1 MKIGFIGAG
10 KVGTS
15 LGNYFSQKGL
25 SVSGYYSKS
34 SSSSQ
39 RSAKLTGSSFFK
51 DLDSLLKA
59 SEIIFITT
67 GDDAIDG
74 VVNILRE
81 SSNLNKNHILVH
93 TSGALSSDIFGPM
106 EKLGC
111 GVCSLHPIMTFSE
124 VTTPVKDLEVT
135 KFTLEGNTNGK
146 DEIQKILK
154 TTNNQF
160 FIINKDSKIL
170 YHAAACVLSNYMVT
184 LIDSGFEMLK
194 KSGIDQDEIS
204 DAFLPLITA
213 TLSNVQKMGTVNALT
228 GPIVRGDE
236 NTISKHMDAIE
247 STMPETLN
255 FYQTM
260 GIATLNMIKD
270 KRIDSVKYQKLMNI
284 VMKGKKM
291 KSKFTV
297 SSFLKAK
304 ADNEKITMLTAYDY
318 SMAKIVD
325 GSGIDAILVGDS
337 LGMVVQGYESTLEVT
352 MDDMVYHCK
361 AVARGTENALIVGDM
376 PFLSYHI
383 SEEEAVRNAGR
394 LIQEGKAHAV
404 KLEGGVDMAD
414 KVRAIVKAQIPVMGH
429 IGLTPQSVNVFGG
442 FKVQGKDKAQAV
454 SVIEDAVALEKAGA
468 FAIVL
473 EGIPEKLAKLITEKI
488 SIPTIGIGAGRYCD
502 GQVLVIH
509 DLLGMYSGQ
518 SPKFSKRYAAL
529 NETIQVAIEN
539 YIGEVKDL
547 KFPEEKHTFTI
558 DDKIIEEISK

>member
-1 MKIGFIGAG
+1 
-10 KVGTS
+10 
-15 LGNYFSQKGL
+15 
-25 SVSGYYSKS
+25 
-34 SSSSQ
+34 
-39 RSAKLTGSSFFK
+39 
-51 DLDSLLKA
+51 
-59 SEIIFITT
+59 
-67 GDDAIDG
+67 
-74 VVNILRE
+74 
-81 SSNLNKNHILVH
+81 
-93 TSGALSSDIFGPM
+93 
-106 EKLGC
+106 
-111 GVCSLHPIMTFSE
+111 
-124 VTTPVKDLEVT
+124 
-135 KFTLEGNTNGK
+135 
-146 DEIQKILK
+146 
-154 TTNNQF
+154 
-160 FIINKDSKIL
+160 
-170 YHAAACVLSNYMVT
+170 
-184 LIDSGFEMLK
+184 
-194 KSGIDQDEIS
+194 
-204 DAFLPLITA
+204 
-213 TLSNVQKMGTVNALT
+213 
-228 GPIVRGDE
+228 
-236 NTISKHMDAIE
+236 
-247 STMPETLN
+247 
-255 FYQTM
+255 
-260 GIATLNMIKD
+260 
-270 KRIDSVKYQKLMNI
+270 
-284 VMKGKKM
+284 M

-414 KVRAIVKAQIPVMGH
+414 KVKAIVKAQIPVMGH

-454 SVIEDAVALEKAGA
+454 SVIDDAVALEKAGA

-539 YIGEVKDL
+539 YISEVKDL

-558 DDKIIEEISK
+558 DDKIIAELTK